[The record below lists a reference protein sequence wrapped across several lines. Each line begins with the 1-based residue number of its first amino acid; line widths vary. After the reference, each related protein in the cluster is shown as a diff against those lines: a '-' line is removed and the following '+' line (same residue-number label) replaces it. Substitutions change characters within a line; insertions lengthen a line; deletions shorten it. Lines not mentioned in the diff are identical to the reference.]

1 MRTTAI
7 GVGCVKTPTCNLSAE
22 ISSRFRQLENQK
34 YLRPLLGEDD
44 RENNSA
50 HSWLVH
56 VFTQPGREADIRQTP
71 TLAKNRADSGNA
83 QLARQD
89 LLARS
94 SLGARLDPLVAKA
107 AEHPV
112 VFVADRILAV
122 EPLEAADRKMTVGR
136 QRMPYF
142 SEIYAHQGFAIT

>member
-1 MRTTAI
+1 MCKFQSL
-7 GVGCVKTPTCNLSAE
+7 GPPFS
-22 ISSRFRQLENQK
+22 ISNANDC
-34 YLRPLLGEDD
+34 Y
-44 RENNSA
+44 
-50 HSWLVH
+50 W
-56 VFTQPGREADIRQTP
+56 READIRQTP

-94 SLGARLDPLVAKA
+94 SLGARLDTLVAKA

-122 EPLEAADRKMTVGR
+122 EPLETADRKMTVGR

-142 SEIYAHQGFAIT
+142 SEIYAHQGFAIIRK